1 MNERANNTG
10 NSYSFKNGTLIIVD
24 ISGFTKLVYNTDIAT
39 GKNITLSLLSSII
52 RNNRLGLS
60 IAEIEGDA
68 IFFYKFGKSPSHKAV
83 LRQYEA
89 MLNDFIK
96 TLDQLYQTREEQI
109 DLSLKMVVHYGAFT
123 QYQISHFNKL

>member
-1 MNERANNTG
+1 MSMLSAVKIVMGMNKRLNNTLDSY
-10 NSYSFKNGTLIIVD
+10 NSKNGTVIIVD
-24 ISGFTKLVYNTDIAT
+24 ISGFTKLVYNTDLAT

-83 LRQYEA
+83 LQQYEV
-89 MLNDFIK
+89 MLNDFITSK
-96 TLDQLYQTREEQI
+96 GRRTNRPVAEDGC
-109 DLSLKMVVHYGAFT
+109 SLWHFYT
-123 QYQISHFNKL
+123 ISD